1 MSRGF
6 VVRAS
11 RVGADFVGV
20 CRSRQKLPT
29 QTTLPQTRGNPSE
42 GGIAS

>member
-1 MSRGF
+1 MSQGL

-11 RVGADFVGV
+11 RIGV
-20 CRSRQKLPT
+20 HS
-29 QTTLPQTRGNPSE
+29 QTRGNPSE